1 MPNQKGRRWL
11 ITGATR
17 GLGEATAFA
26 AAEAG
31 ATLILPSRNI
41 ERAQELNIELGGRHE
56 VVHLDLAS
64 MEMIRDTANA
74 ITGDIHVL
82 VNNAGTMTR
91 RREETED
98 EFEKVLGINFLG
110 PFALTNLLMPQV
122 KDRVVIMA
130 SDAHKSGELHHRDPH
145 YRRRKWTIAGAY
157 SQSKLADMLWGLA
170 LSRRLRGTGIG
181 VQLVHPGWV
190 PTDIYNTIASDRWER
205 AISMLVKP
213 VGHSPDEGA
222 LSTLFAA
229 TADIPECSYVGP
241 DGLAG
246 MRGSPSLLGRSAMAS
261 DPREAEWAWDFAT
274 RETETD
280 IPRLPGMSPPKKK
293 KRRSRLAAAKA
304 AKDSAKELQDFA
316 EAPGEASDTAEA
328 STESSS

>member
-1 MPNQKGRRWL
+1 MPSQKGRRWL

-31 ATLILPSRNI
+31 ATLILPSRDLA
-41 ERAQELNIELGGRHE
+41 RAEELNAELGGRHE
-56 VVHLDLAS
+56 IVHLDLAGLD
-64 MEMIRDTANA
+64 MIRETAKA
-74 ITGDIHVL
+74 ITGDIDVL

-98 EFEKVLGINFLG
+98 GFERVLGINFLG
-110 PFALTNLLMPQV
+110 PFALTNLLLPQV
-122 KDRVVIMA
+122 RRRVVIMA
-130 SDAHKSGELHHRDPH
+130 SDAHRTGSLHHRDPH
-145 YRRRKWTIAGAY
+145 FRRRKWSIAGAY
-157 SQSKLADMLWGLA
+157 SASKLADMLWGLA
-170 LSRRLRGTGIG
+170 LSRRLRGTGLD
-181 VQLVHPGWV
+181 VHLVHPGWV
-190 PTDIYNTIASDRWER
+190 PTDIYNTIASDRWEK
-205 AISMLVKP
+205 AISWLVKP

-261 DPREAEWAWDFAT
+261 DPREAEWAWDFAV
-274 RETETD
+274 RETGID
-280 IPRLPGMSPPKKK
+280 IPSLPGMTAPKKK
-293 KRRSRLAAAKA
+293 KRRYRLAGRPEVAPEPG
-304 AKDSAKELQDFA
+304 SSA
-316 EAPGEASDTAEA
+316 EADS
-328 STESSS
+328 